1 MEHCNNESG
10 TSTTVAPDINPVLN
24 QMIVTDGCVVH
35 KPETD
40 PVSFSEEQPTMVTGM
55 YTRS

>member
-1 MEHCNNESG
+1 MEHCNDESG
-10 TSTTVAPDINPVLN
+10 TSTTVAPDINTVLN

-40 PVSFSEEQPTMVTGM
+40 PVEEQPTMVTGM